1 MSSSPGGR
9 LKPLRENM
17 TMKRRQFAAALLVSA
32 AIPLSAACADPYAM
46 TPPCNEAAQPPVV
59 EKKPNVFKRT
69 WMHLCR
75 DFRRSNAWP
84 DPFVTADRVSVRVP
98 FDSMVANGWRL
109 QNTLGDQYFEE
120 DSPNLTEAGR
130 LKIGRIINETPC
142 AYRAI
147 FVLRDEDPQLT
158 ADRVA
163 VVQQTTARILGERPP
178 VPIFETYE
186 KPRGAPANYIDAV
199 NEKYQATIPDPRVPM
214 EEGASVDAGSLP

>member
-1 MSSSPGGR
+1 M
-9 LKPLRENM
+9 M
-17 TMKRRQFAAALLVSA
+17 RRNFAAAILVAA
-32 AIPLSAACADPYAM
+32 AIPLSAACADPYA
-46 TPPCNEAAQPPVV
+46 TAPCNDAPPVV

-69 WMHLCR
+69 WMHVCR

-84 DPFVTADRVSVRVP
+84 DPFVTVDRASVRQP
-98 FDSMVANGWRL
+98 FDAEVANGWRL
-109 QNTLGDQYFEE
+109 QNTLGEQYFED

-130 LKIGRIINETPC
+130 LKIGRIINETPV

-147 FVLRDEDPQLT
+147 FVLRGEDPQLN

-163 VVQQTTARILGERPP
+163 MVQQSTARILGERPA

-214 EEGASVDAGSLP
+214 EEGASVDAASQP